1 MLAIKHILFPVDF
14 SERSCGAAHFVRAMA
29 TRFGAKITLIS
40 ALPPLWQ
47 TGIGDA
53 GATIPVDMD
62 ELHRDLEA
70 RLSSAFVREFDGI
83 QVQRVVEIGDPAAV
97 ITRFAHTEG
106 ADLIMMPTHGYG
118 PFRSLL
124 LGSVTAK
131 VLHDAECPVW
141 TATHVDE
148 PLSLRHMSGGNLLCA
163 VDGTPKSV
171 PLVAWAAEYARI
183 TGATL
188 QMVHAVSGFVGW
200 PERQLDGE
208 FPEKLRT
215 DARASIDRLQRASG
229 VALPL
234 CVGVGEVAG
243 VVREEAERH
252 DSHLILIGRGIL
264 HETMGRLRTHS
275 YGIIRHAPCPVLS
288 V

>member
-208 FPEKLRT
+208 FQEKLRT

>member
-53 GATIPVDMD
+53 GATIPVNMD

-208 FPEKLRT
+208 FQEKLRT

>member
-1 MLAIKHILFPVDF
+1 MLAIKHILFPIDF
-14 SERSCGAAHFVRAMA
+14 SQRSCGGAPFVHAMA

-40 ALPPLWQ
+40 ALAPVWQ
-47 TGIGDA
+47 TDIGDA
-53 GATIPVDMD
+53 GATIPVDMH
-62 ELHRDLEA
+62 ELQRDLET
-70 RLSSAFVREFDGI
+70 RLSGSFVREFDGI
-83 QVQRVVEIGDPAAV
+83 EVQRVVEIGDPAAV

-208 FPEKLRT
+208 FQEKLRT